1 MIHVST
7 LILRSSFWVL
17 LLTLSTSLHAAMLHV
32 DQANPNASDSAK
44 GTLEQPFKTINAAA
58 QIATKGDTVIV
69 HPGVYRE
76 HVAPGK
82 TDSGVTYISAVRHRA
97 YIKGSDVWTPQ
108 WKPVADHEDVYVAPL
123 EASLFTG
130 RRNPFLRTISVS
142 SKDKSTEARP
152 VADDA
157 AQWPITLGQLFV
169 DGMPMTQVT
178 TLKQLYDTP
187 ATWIVGQQGD
197 TLLLHLPGHLRKI
210 QAGTIELT
218 TRDRVFAPSR
228 RALRDIIIEG
238 FIFEHCAN
246 QGPFPQVGMIS
257 TRTGKNWIIRD
268 NIIRYAKT
276 VGIDIGSETWGVS
289 ALVDTD
295 DDQKRI
301 MIGGGNQ
308 VLNNIIE
315 DNGLCGV
322 AGWNTGGSVI
332 RGNIVRRNNRLG
344 FESKINASWEEAG
357 GIKVHAFNG
366 GVIEGNL
373 VIDNDGP
380 GIWIDNGYKGA
391 RISRNFVSG
400 SLGKGIFV
408 ELGEGRMLI
417 DNNVV
422 CYTRN
427 YSNFYA
433 GDGIYSHDASDLVI
447 TNNLLYHNARY
458 GILGQVVSGRTLGK
472 DKHAVET
479 SNHQILGNMFIGNN
493 VAAISMPFAGKQ
505 SRNNTSDY
513 NVFIGSNEKLRIHTN
528 HGRVKQD
535 VIGDAYTQAVVS
547 QKDSEVQPQPTAH
560 WIKDRRLDLAS
571 WQKVMKQD
579 QHSIEVPTCRMI
591 IASGEVTMT
600 VMEAASTWT
609 LPMPNVEG
617 VTRDYFARTMGD
629 ESIAGPFG
637 KIEPGHNRWI
647 LWPVR

>member
-1 MIHVST
+1 
-7 LILRSSFWVL
+7 
-17 LLTLSTSLHAAMLHV
+17 
-32 DQANPNASDSAK
+32 
-44 GTLEQPFKTINAAA
+44 
-58 QIATKGDTVIV
+58 
-69 HPGVYRE
+69 
-76 HVAPGK
+76 
-82 TDSGVTYISAVRHRA
+82 
-97 YIKGSDVWTPQ
+97 
-108 WKPVADHEDVYVAPL
+108 
-123 EASLFTG
+123 
-130 RRNPFLRTISVS
+130 
-142 SKDKSTEARP
+142 
-152 VADDA
+152 
-157 AQWPITLGQLFV
+157 
-169 DGMPMTQVT
+169 
-178 TLKQLYDTP
+178 
-187 ATWIVGQQGD
+187 
-197 TLLLHLPGHLRKI
+197 
-210 QAGTIELT
+210 
-218 TRDRVFAPSR
+218 
-228 RALRDIIIEG
+228 
-238 FIFEHCAN
+238 
-246 QGPFPQVGMIS
+246 
-257 TRTGKNWIIRD
+257 
-268 NIIRYAKT
+268 
-276 VGIDIGSETWGVS
+276 
-289 ALVDTD
+289 
-295 DDQKRI
+295 
-301 MIGGGNQ
+301 
-308 VLNNIIE
+308 
-315 DNGLCGV
+315 
-322 AGWNTGGSVI
+322 
-332 RGNIVRRNNRLG
+332 
-344 FESKINASWEEAG
+344 
-357 GIKVHAFNG
+357 
-366 GVIEGNL
+366 
-373 VIDNDGP
+373 
-380 GIWIDNGYKGA
+380 
-391 RISRNFVSG
+391 
-400 SLGKGIFV
+400 
-408 ELGEGRMLI
+408 MLI